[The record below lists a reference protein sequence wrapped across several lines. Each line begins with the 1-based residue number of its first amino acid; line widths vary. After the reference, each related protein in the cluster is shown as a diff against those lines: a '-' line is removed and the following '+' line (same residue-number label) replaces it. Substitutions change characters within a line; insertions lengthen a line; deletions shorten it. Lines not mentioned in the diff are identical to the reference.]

1 MLSLVVVINN
11 FLEIGLILLSWID
24 LVIRLVVIFLIV
36 VILLFELVV
45 VDVFKLGVME

>member
-1 MLSLVVVINN
+1 MLLSIN
-11 FLEIGLILLSWID
+11 FLEIGLILLSWIY
-24 LVIRLVVIFLIV
+24 LAIRLVVIFLIV

>member
-1 MLSLVVVINN
+1 MLSIN

-24 LVIRLVVIFLIV
+24 LAIRLVVIFLIV

-45 VDVFKLGVME
+45 VDVFKLRVME

>member
-1 MLSLVVVINN
+1 M
-11 FLEIGLILLSWID
+11 EIGLILLSWID
-24 LVIRLVVIFLIV
+24 LVIRLVVISLIV